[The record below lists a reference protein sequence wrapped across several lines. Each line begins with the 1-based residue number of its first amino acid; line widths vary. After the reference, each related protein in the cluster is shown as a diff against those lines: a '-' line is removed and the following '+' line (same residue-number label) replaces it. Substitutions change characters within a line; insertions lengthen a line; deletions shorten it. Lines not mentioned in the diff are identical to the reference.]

1 MSRTRHLA
9 RMAIQQMMKN
19 KNMKETKSAPPG
31 FHFTRDGRLKRG
43 DADQDGPGGPKL
55 RSDPLDKQRSK
66 VPPVSD

>member
-1 MSRTRHLA
+1 
-9 RMAIQQMMKN
+9 MMKN